1 MGIRSSFSKALVNGW
16 SSFNQ
21 EMAVGLAEHQIK
33 AQMQEKQ
40 RRARHI
46 DSLITG
52 DYQARSTSRITC
64 S

>member
-1 MGIRSSFSKALVNGW
+1 
-16 SSFNQ
+16 
-21 EMAVGLAEHQIK
+21 
-33 AQMQEKQ
+33 MQEKQ

-52 DYQARSTSRITC
+52 DYQARSTSRVTC